1 MPGRI
6 LEGVGLLLGGVFLAF
21 WVADFL
27 VALVGAWASGNPIY
41 TWVFFV
47 VFGSLAVVLAIAAT
61 FFLVRGW
68 LLVRETPLGK

>member
-21 WVADFL
+21 WVVDFL
-27 VALVGAWASGNPIY
+27 LAIVGAWASGDPIY

-47 VFGSLAVVLAIAAT
+47 VFGSLTVVLAIAAT
-61 FFLVRGW
+61 FSLVRGW
-68 LLVRETPLGK
+68 LLVRPTPIGK